1 MYMCLSL
8 LVSTEQTME
17 TKIVVIITN
26 LHCSHLKFVLYT
38 NITERLQN
46 ALAVLSFLCCR

>member
-17 TKIVVIITN
+17 TKIVVITN
-26 LHCSHLKFVLYT
+26 LHSSHLKFVLYT